1 MHDPVTVA
9 PAAVAD
15 LSTEPLPGTLL
26 EWRWTDRERGRWAG
40 LVRVR
45 TPTALQYERWIGGE
59 HLRRAAGGVTPAATP
74 PDRPRTPIE
83 CL

>member
-1 MHDPVTVA
+1 MHDPVTVD

-26 EWRWTDRERGRWAG
+26 DWRWSDRQRGQWTA

-45 TPTALQYERWIGGE
+45 TPQHLAYERWIDGE
-59 HLRRAAGGVTPAATP
+59 HLRRVSPANSP
-74 PDRPRTPIE
+74 E
-83 CL
+83 

>member
-1 MHDPVTVA
+1 MHHPVTVA

-26 EWRWTDRERGRWAG
+26 EWRWGDREAGRWTA

-45 TPTALQYERWIGGE
+45 TPQHLAYERWIAGE
-59 HLRRAAGGVTPAATP
+59 HLRRV
-74 PDRPRTPIE
+74 
-83 CL
+83 

>member
-1 MHDPVTVA
+1 MHDPVTVD

-26 EWRWTDRERGRWAG
+26 DWRWTDRERGRWTA

-45 TPTALQYERWIGGE
+45 TPQNLAYERWIAGE
-59 HLRRAAGGVTPAATP
+59 YLRRT
-74 PDRPRTPIE
+74 
-83 CL
+83 